1 MLLRPLS
8 QPTIALPPAC
18 ESGGVCRTKLDM
30 NDKALHTPADPASH
44 RSANLSKGYSAVFAT
59 VFIWSAPSLFMF
71 YLNRYYDPWAQNFYR
86 YSVAC
91 IAITPFLFYQ
101 IRRGG
106 PRIDLHAVKLCLLPC
121 LPNVVHQVTQV
132 MELLYIGPGVYTI
145 FTRASVIFTA
155 LLALAF
161 FPEERV
167 VIRQWQFQLGTL
179 LGLIG
184 AFGVIWFQASATSPA
199 AASASGGGND
209 QHIALPGLLIAFTAT
224 FCWALYGVLIK
235 RPSAELGSIRSFS
248 LVSFITSALL
258 FPLTLAFGKIGT
270 PLQAGL
276 HANLVLII
284 SAVICITLAHVLYYV
299 AIREIGVAL
308 SQSLQLLC
316 PAIAMGLSAWLYG
329 ERLTHAQLWS
339 AGILL
344 AGAFLAMRTKP
355 VATAET
361 AENI

>member
-1 MLLRPLS
+1 MKRLDS
-8 QPTIALPPAC
+8 TQKIVGQP
-18 ESGGVCRTKLDM
+18 G
-30 NDKALHTPADPASH
+30 
-44 RSANLSKGYSAVFAT
+44 SANLSEGYAAVFAT
-59 VFIWSAPSLFMF
+59 IVIWSTPSLFQY

-86 YSVAC
+86 YCVAC
-91 IAITPFLFYQ
+91 LAIAPLVIYR
-101 IRRGG
+101 IRNGEQRLNW
-106 PRIDLHAVKLCLLPC
+106 RALMICFFPC
-121 LPNVVHQVTQV
+121 LPNVVHQITQV
-132 MELLYIGPGVYTI
+132 MALFYMGPGVYAI

-161 FPEERV
+161 FPEERY

-184 AFGVIWFQASATSPA
+184 AFGVVWFQANAQSSER
-199 AASASGGGND
+199 
-209 QHIALPGLLIAFTAT
+209 HIALPGLFIAFTAT

-235 RPSAELGSIRSFS
+235 RPSAELGSIRSFGV
-248 LVSFITSALL
+248 VSFITSALL

-270 PLQAGL
+270 PFQAGVQ
-276 HANLVLII
+276 ANLVLII
-284 SAVICITLAHVLYYV
+284 SAVTCITLAHVLYYV

-316 PAIAMGLSAWLYG
+316 PAIAMGLSAWIYG
-329 ERLTHAQLWS
+329 ERLTNAQLWS

-344 AGAFLAMRTKP
+344 VGAFLAMRTKP
-355 VATAET
+355 IATAET

>member
-1 MLLRPLS
+1 MNQTNSIAGLDDRLLRTRLS
-8 QPTIALPPAC
+8 
-18 ESGGVCRTKLDM
+18 E
-30 NDKALHTPADPASH
+30 
-44 RSANLSKGYSAVFAT
+44 GYAAVFAT
-59 VFIWSAPSLFMF
+59 VLIWSTPSLFMY

-86 YSVAC
+86 YFVAC
-91 IAITPFLFYQ
+91 LAIAPLVFYR

-106 PRIDLHAVKLCLLPC
+106 PEIDLRAVGLCLLPC

-132 MELLYIGPGVYTI
+132 MALFYMGPGVYTI
-145 FTRASVIFTA
+145 FIRSSVIFTA

-161 FPEERV
+161 FPEERF
-167 VIRQWQFQLGTL
+167 VIRQWKFQIGTC
-179 LGLIG
+179 LGLLG
-184 AFGVIWFQASATSPA
+184 AFGVIWFQPNAISH
-199 AASASGGGND
+199 D
-209 QHIALPGLLIAFTAT
+209 QHVALAGLLIAFTAT

-235 RPSAELGSIRSFS
+235 RPSAELGSIHSFGV
-248 LVSFITSALL
+248 VSFITSALL

-270 PLQAGL
+270 PFQAGVQ
-276 HANLVLII
+276 ANLVLII
-284 SAVICITLAHVLYYV
+284 SAVTCITLAHVLYYV

-316 PAIAMGLSAWLYG
+316 PAIAMALSAWLYG

-344 AGAFLAMRTKP
+344 IGAFLAMRTKP
-355 VATAET
+355 IATAET